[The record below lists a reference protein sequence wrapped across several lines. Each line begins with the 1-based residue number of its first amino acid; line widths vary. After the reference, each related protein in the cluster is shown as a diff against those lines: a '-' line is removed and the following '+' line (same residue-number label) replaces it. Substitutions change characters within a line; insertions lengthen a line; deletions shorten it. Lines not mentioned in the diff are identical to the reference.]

1 MNNKY
6 LTVTAITRYLKAKF
20 DLDENLRNVLL
31 KGEISNF
38 KAHTS
43 GHLYF
48 SIKDE
53 NSKINAIMFS
63 RNAAKLDFKPVDGT
77 KVLISGHIS
86 IYEQA
91 GNYQIYVEQMMEDG
105 VGNLYVAFE
114 KLKKKLE
121 IEGLFDKAHKK
132 PIPKVPKRVGIITA
146 STGAAVRDIIT
157 TIKRRYPICEIILF
171 PTLVQGENA
180 KDDIVRN
187 IKRAENYGLDVL
199 IIGRGGGSIEDL
211 WAFNEEV
218 VARAIYECKIPTI
231 SAVGHEIDFTISDF
245 VADLRAPTPTAAA
258 ELAVP
263 NLVDLQNHIH
273 QLNIRLKESI
283 LKKVNYQKLYL
294 DSIKNSFVIK
304 SPMLMYEN
312 KKQTVDLLSSK
323 IKDLIFRKCEN
334 SKEKLSQIKKSYV
347 FQNPQILYKDKY
359 VEINNIASKLELLNP
374 LKIIGRGYSVTYHNN
389 QIVKSI
395 KMVHPD
401 DLLTIK
407 VNDGIINTKVID
419 VKEEKSGN

>member
-312 KKQTVDLLSSK
+312 KKQTVDLLGSK

>member
-1 MNNKY
+1 MNDKY

-121 IEGLFDKAHKK
+121 NEGLFDKAHKK

-312 KKQTVDLLSSK
+312 KKQTVDLLGSK
-323 IKDLIFRKCEN
+323 IKDLILRKCEN